1 MAKFLSEATNWIKRS
16 ISDAEDVQED
26 NSNGSGIRKQTSVD
40 VPGSKREVGG
50 NRRSASTSSALRTRQ
65 SAPAPPL
72 VRQADFEEL
81 EILGNSTVL
90 DSEDCVFL
98 AERLPSRVI
107 GNPWQLVFTTERD
120 GFSLNNIYRKVEG
133 LERNSPTLIAIRDTE
148 DCCFGALVSDNPSVS
163 GKFYGTGESFL
174 WRTKPDRQHWKWST
188 KNSYFMS
195 CSHECLNIGAGDGH
209 FGLSLDSD
217 LNHGRTEA
225 CDTFDND
232 PLTASGDFVVK
243 TVEIWSFQ

>member
-1 MAKFLSEATNWIKRS
+1 MS
-16 ISDAEDVQED
+16 
-26 NSNGSGIRKQTSVD
+26 
-40 VPGSKREVGG
+40 
-50 NRRSASTSSALRTRQ
+50 
-65 SAPAPPL
+65 APPL
-72 VRQADFEEL
+72 VGQADFDEL

-90 DSEDCVFL
+90 DSDDCVFI
-98 AERLPSRVI
+98 AERLPPRVI
-107 GNPWQLVFTTERD
+107 GNPWQLVFTTETD
-120 GFSLNNIYRKVEG
+120 GFSLNNIYRKADG
-133 LERNSPTLIAIRDTE
+133 LKRNSPTLIAIKDDE
-148 DCCFGALVSDNPSVS
+148 DCCFGALVSDSLSVS

-188 KNSYFMS
+188 KNSYFLS
-195 CSHECLNIGAGDGH
+195 CSRQCINIGAGDGH

-232 PLTASGDFVVK
+232 ALTARGDFVVK